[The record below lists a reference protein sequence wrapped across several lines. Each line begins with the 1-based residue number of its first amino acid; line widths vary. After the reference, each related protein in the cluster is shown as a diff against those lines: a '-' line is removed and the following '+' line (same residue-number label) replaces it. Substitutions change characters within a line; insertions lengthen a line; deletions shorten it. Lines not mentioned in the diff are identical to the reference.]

1 MSTLFQNN
9 YYKVL
14 QSVPG
19 RESFTHFKIIVTN
32 CGRYYSETEFITKCE
47 KCYKVGKSLQS
58 ETQHL

>member
-1 MSTLFQNN
+1 MSALFQNN

-47 KCYKVGKSLQS
+47 KCYKVG
-58 ETQHL
+58 